1 VDATNLLRLLVPNV
15 AQFWETLYNGTVAA
29 GVHQLVLL
37 LSVLLVAIGF
47 ALLVSELA
55 LLGDWRAASGKLIRF
70 VIAVFV
76 IVNAGLL
83 NGQAPLNRD
92 RQPGPSQALLWQIYH
107 SLYVAIYENRK
118 QGEREIKGF
127 YYTWLYGEDGKGPI
141 PQAIGKLNQA
151 LETLALKRAQY
162 EALDAVVN
170 DGLLRSLKV
179 SCKAR
184 EVLPVPM
191 PVLSEIAIATLCRAN
206 ELVKEATK
214 TAKDAYARAT
224 MNLFIALL
232 FLLGVHAA
240 IIYGSVIFTYAVTFF
255 APLAAALYL
264 FRSTERAFPTLLGYT
279 LAAYLVLVLSAVG
292 FGAASVVLFN
302 TVAAR
307 VQNALPTDNELKEI
321 QAQVE
326 RLNRVSERIN
336 RQVGTEITRIQANI
350 SILRELLYNSVS
362 CSPNGTCTTNVSLP
376 RDIPEY
382 TVYIVTKNEDGS
394 FSVTTQRGRC
404 AFSNTTAFRGGTTVD
419 VREVR
424 ACIAT
429 LERAKKANEE
439 ALEVVPNTLAGLL
452 TKLAD
457 RVTGF
462 IRDVLFT
469 FTLLTGA
476 AVVLGAVLGLSMF
489 WLIATVGRV
498 LGGQISVGQGIGGRP
513 PV

>member
-1 VDATNLLRLLVPNV
+1 VDTTNLLRLLVPNV

-37 LSVLLVAIGF
+37 LSVLLVAIALG
-47 ALLVSELA
+47 LLVSELA

-70 VIAVFV
+70 IIAVFV
-76 IVNAGLL
+76 IANAGLL
-83 NGQAPLNRD
+83 NGQAPQNPD
-92 RQPGPSQALLWQIYH
+92 RQPGPSQALLWQLYH
-107 SLYVAIYENRK
+107 SLYVAIYEKDEKNNRL
-118 QGEREIKGF
+118 GF
-127 YYTWLYGEDGKGPI
+127 YYTWLYGGDGKGPI

-162 EALDAVVN
+162 EALDVVVN
-170 DGLLRSLKV
+170 ESLLRSLKV

-184 EVLPVPM
+184 EVVPVPA
-191 PVLSEIAIATLCRAN
+191 PLLSETAIATLCRAN
-206 ELVKEATK
+206 ELVKEGTK
-214 TAKDAYARAT
+214 AAKDAYARAT
-224 MNLFIALL
+224 ANLFIAIL

-307 VQNALPTDNELKEI
+307 VQTALPKDNELRDI
-321 QAQVE
+321 QAQIE
-326 RLNRVSERIN
+326 RLNNADKQIN
-336 RQVGTEITRIQANI
+336 RRVQTEITRIQANI
-350 SILRELLYNSVS
+350 GILRELLHNSVS
-362 CSPNGTCTTNVSLP
+362 CSPDGTCTTSVSLP
-376 RDIPEY
+376 RDVPEY
-382 TVYIVTKNEDGS
+382 TVYTVTKNQDGS
-394 FSVTTQRGRC
+394 FSIREQQGRC
-404 AFSNTTAFRGGTTVD
+404 AFSRTTAFGGGTVVD
-419 VREVR
+419 VGEVR
-424 ACIAT
+424 ACMQA
-429 LERAKKANEE
+429 LERASETNKE
-439 ALEVVPNTLAGLL
+439 ALRVVPDTLAGLL

-457 RVTGF
+457 RVTAF

-498 LGGQISVGQGIGGRP
+498 LGGQISIGQGIGGRP